1 MCSLMEDVCYNY
13 LTDVYKNINPKEYD
27 NSDWWVETFLFEA
40 TNNFKDGEYDIIRS
54 NSLSK
59 INIDK
64 IVKDN
69 IFEIIK
75 YVNTY
80 LEDNYGEE
88 TILKWKELNVNYL
101 VRNYCYV
108 YGHLNIDELKQKLE
122 KI

>member
-1 MCSLMEDVCYNY
+1 MCSLMEDICYNY
-13 LTDVYKNINPKEYD
+13 FTDVYKNINPKEYY

-88 TILKWKELNVNYL
+88 TILKWKELDVNYL